1 MANHHLKM
9 HRFLSAL
16 ALCAAASWST
26 LGHAEQEF
34 PGALQEAADMECV
47 PTCLMCHTVNPG
59 TADTYTK
66 PLAGALFATGEFK
79 RGAGDADGLM
89 RAWQSYASNPINAEN
104 VARIKQGIEPGNNED
119 VCGPRYGCG
128 ATFARQRAGSAPAA
142 VAGIFVLISMLWL
155 ARRRR

>member
-1 MANHHLKM
+1 MQ
-9 HRFLSAL
+9 LSPTTL
-16 ALCAAASWST
+16 RRSLSGLVLCLVASWST

-59 TADTYTK
+59 TAGTYTK
-66 PLAGALFATGEFK
+66 HLGGALNGIGGFE
-79 RGAGDADGLM
+79 RGAGDVEGLKK
-89 RAWQSYASNPINAEN
+89 AWSAYASNPDNAKN
-104 VARIKQGIEPGNNED
+104 VALIKQGIEPQFMQD

-128 ATFARQRAGSAPAA
+128 ATFARQRAGSTPAA